1 LSVVDAVVVV
11 VDDDDDDDDD
21 DTVVVFGKEFSPNIL
36 SIEKF
41 NCEDLFAIE
50 FD

>member
-1 LSVVDAVVVV
+1 LIVVVVVVVV
-11 VDDDDDDDDD
+11 VDD
-21 DTVVVFGKEFSPNIL
+21 TVVVAGFGRQFSPKIL

-41 NCEDLFAIE
+41 NCDDLLIIG

>member
-1 LSVVDAVVVV
+1 VVLTVVV
-11 VDDDDDDDDD
+11 VDDD
-21 DTVVVFGKEFSPNIL
+21 TVVVVVFGRQSSPNIL

-41 NCEDLFAIE
+41 SFDDLFVIE